1 MFLGQY
7 YLSGYAACHWYF
19 NPNIPEVQ
27 MLLQR
32 YQGTIFTTSC
42 TQCFR
47 FIFLIKLFGRPISI
61 CLRHFVY
68 IVRSYNSQEIK
79 VRKVGAPLEAQPHLQ
94 IPKTT
99 DLLTLRE
106 MQEIDPYEFPVSL
119 FLFFLLSFL
128 TAAKKLTM

>member
-1 MFLGQY
+1 MFQIY
-7 YLSGYAACHWYF
+7 FPHQVIWTPYF
-19 NPNIPEVQ
+19 N
-27 MLLQR
+27 MSSLL
-32 YQGTIFTTSC
+32 YLHG
-42 TQCFR
+42 
-47 FIFLIKLFGRPISI
+47 
-61 CLRHFVY
+61 
-68 IVRSYNSQEIK
+68 SYNGQEIK

-106 MQEIDPYEFPVSL
+106 MHEIDPYEFPVSL